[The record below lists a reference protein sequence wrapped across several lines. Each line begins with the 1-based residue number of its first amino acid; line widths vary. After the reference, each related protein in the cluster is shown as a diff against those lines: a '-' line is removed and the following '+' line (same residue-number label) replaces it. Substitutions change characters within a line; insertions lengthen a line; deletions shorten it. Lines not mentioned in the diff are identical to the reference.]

1 MNLKELNPEQIEK
14 EVFAL
19 VEDRLGVR
27 RSEIAPEKDLVNDL
41 GADSLDSVEL
51 IMAIEQQFD
60 ITIPDSDTENI
71 KTIGDILKYLNN
83 YEENKN

>member
-14 EVFAL
+14 EVYDL
-19 VEDRLGVR
+19 VVDRLGVR
-27 RSEIAPEKDLVNDL
+27 RNEIAPEKDLVNDL

-51 IMAIEQQFD
+51 IMAIEQAFD

-83 YEENKN
+83 YNEK